1 MGFEQLEEGD
11 METVEIGEALAISV
25 ATVTGTEGASTF
37 RLLGQIQKTK
47 VLMLVDLGSS
57 HCFVNE
63 QIAA

>member
-11 METVEIGEALAISV
+11 METVETGEALAISV
-25 ATVTGTEGASTF
+25 ATVTGTEGARTF